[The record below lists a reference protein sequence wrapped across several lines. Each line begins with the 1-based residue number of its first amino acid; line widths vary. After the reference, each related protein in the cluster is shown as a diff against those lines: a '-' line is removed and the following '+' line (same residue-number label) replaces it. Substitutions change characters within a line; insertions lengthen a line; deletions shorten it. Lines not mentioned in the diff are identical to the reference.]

1 MSIIVL
7 MGSLSIAVGISE
19 AVMHGWKKAVE
30 YYNRIKRHR
39 EFVRWR
45 TRNQRRW
52 EGV

>member
-19 AVMHGWKKAVE
+19 AVMHGWKKVVE
-30 YYNRIKRHR
+30 HYKRIKSHR
-39 EFVRWR
+39 EFVHRR

-52 EGV
+52 EDV